1 MGDRIIRTWVDR
13 MRQINV
19 LVDEKVGI
27 IADISYILG
36 KAKINIEAISVGVI
50 GNKAVISI
58 TVKDDKRAKEL
69 LEANSYKVLSSDV
82 LAVKI
87 PDQPGSLAQITKL
100 LVDGGVNIVNVHVI
114 TKGGGNALMAV
125 QVDKQAKAEKLLAG
139 YIIRDTE
146 GA

>member
-1 MGDRIIRTWVDR
+1 

>member
-1 MGDRIIRTWVDR
+1 

-100 LVDGGVNIVNVHVI
+100 LVDGGVNITNVHVI